1 MAEVKQKKT
10 ELLFQADTYLSSASS
25 VRVVSCRRLAVD
37 SQKSVLILEKTIFYP
52 QGGGQPSDTGTI
64 VAAGSGETSSPK
76 MVVTMVRTIPE
87 SGQVEH
93 EGNIEGDELFQENSL
108 VDLAIDSQKRLL
120 HARIHTG
127 GHLLDH
133 AAQILHLPIVGTK
146 GYHFPAGPYVEYSAA
161 TPEVDVAAPALA
173 QMRRLLEE
181 KTQQLIADG
190 RAVTVEMVKP
200 DQLPLDLKATLPAKA
215 LQSEHV
221 RLVAVDGTPAPL
233 PCGGTHVAS
242 TREIGLLTIK
252 KLSAKGGVLRVS
264 YVIA

>member
-1 MAEVKQKKT
+1 MAEAEQKKT
-10 ELLFQADTYLSSASS
+10 ELLFQTDTYLSSTSS

-37 SQKSVLILEKTIFYP
+37 SQKAVLILEKTIFYP

-93 EGNIEGDELFQENSL
+93 EGSIEGDELFQENSL

-133 AAQILHLPIVGTK
+133 AAQMLRLPIVGTK
-146 GYHFPAGPYVEYSAA
+146 GYHFPAGPYVEYSA
-161 TPEVDVAAPALA
+161 TPEVDVSVPALA
-173 QMRRLLEE
+173 QMKRLLEE
-181 KTQQLIADG
+181 QTQQLIADG

-215 LQSEHV
+215 LQSEYV
-221 RLVAVDGTPAPL
+221 RLVAVYGTPAPL
-233 PCGGTHVAS
+233 PCGGTHVAN
-242 TREIGLLTIK
+242 TREMGLFTIK